1 MKKAIAML
9 LATTTALSLGVTAL
23 AEDVSSSEAS
33 SSEVSSSEASSSE
46 ASSSE
51 VSSSEASSSE
61 ASSSEVSSSEAS
73 SSEASSSE
81 ASSSEAETPVGDPT
95 AFQFDAD
102 EDGAI
107 LGETILEPGT
117 EYKFPAYVT
126 IGGQKVAI
134 TDKLLETYKFSYT
147 RVSSKSAETF
157 KIDDY
162 KGTYYLYVE
171 PKDGTPI
178 EEIELKYNIKL
189 VKKSD
194 NLSLF
199 TQQVK
204 FFYGYTEANSDYIKG
219 LDKGDEVEI
228 DNNNPVITEDQF
240 EKIAEI
246 NDYKNVTLSGPS
258 WKFTVNVTDEETK
271 NMVSSNAGVKE
282 IMAQFPDQDF
292 KFYKFAGKPSFAAT
306 GTVALDVEDIVDEF
320 DNMYTYRYADG
331 KLYRL
336 NATYNED
343 DETLNFRTNT
353 LDTFLVTN
361 KLIKDGT
368 VIENADVDDD
378 DTSSDVDETDDG
390 KGNPTTGASDMINAA
405 VMAAIASLA
414 AAGTV
419 VCKKLSK

>member
-23 AEDVSSSEAS
+23 AEDVSSSE
-33 SSEVSSSEASSSE
+33 VSSSEASSSE

-51 VSSSEASSSE
+51 VSSPEVSSSE
-61 ASSSEVSSSEAS
+61 ASSSEVSSPEVS
-73 SSEASSSE
+73 SSEVSSSE
-81 ASSSEAETPVGDPT
+81 VSSSEVSSSEVATPVGEPT

-107 LGETILEPGT
+107 LGDTILEPGT

-134 TDKLLETYKFSYT
+134 TEKLLETYKFSYT
-147 RVSSKSAETF
+147 RVSSKSVKTF
-157 KIDDY
+157 KIDEY

-171 PKDGTPI
+171 TKDGTPT

-194 NLSLF
+194 NMSLF

-204 FFYGYTEANSDYIKG
+204 FSYGYTEASSEYING
-219 LDKGDEVEI
+219 LDKGDEIEI

-240 EKIAEI
+240 EKIAKI

-258 WKFTVNVTDEETK
+258 WQFTVNVTDEETK
-271 NMVSSNAGVKE
+271 NLVSSNAGVKE

-292 KFYKFAGKPSFAAT
+292 KFFKFAGKPSFAAT

-320 DNMYTYRYADG
+320 DSMYTYRYADG
-331 KLYRL
+331 KLYRI
-336 NATYNED
+336 NATYNEED
-343 DETLNFRTNT
+343 DTLNFRTKT

-361 KLIKDGT
+361 ELIKDGT
-368 VIENADVDDD
+368 VIENADVDTD
-378 DTSSDVDETDDG
+378 SSKDVEETDDS

-414 AAGTV
+414 AAGTI

>member
-61 ASSSEVSSSEAS
+61 VSSSEVSSSEAS
-73 SSEASSSE
+73 SSQASSSQ
-81 ASSSEAETPVGDPT
+81 AETPVGDPT

-107 LGETILEPGT
+107 LGTTILEPGT

-147 RVSSKSAETF
+147 RVSSKSVKTF

-162 KGTYYLYVE
+162 KGIYYLYVE
-171 PKDGTPI
+171 TKDGTPT
-178 EEIELKYNIKL
+178 EEIDLKYNIKL

-204 FFYGYTEANSDYIKG
+204 FSYGYTEASGDYING

-228 DNNNPVITEDQF
+228 DNSNPVINEDQF
-240 EKIAEI
+240 EKIAKI

-258 WKFTVNVTDEETK
+258 WKFTVNVTDEGTK
-271 NMVSSNAGVKE
+271 NLVSSNAGIKA
-282 IMAQFPDQDF
+282 ILAQFPEQDF
-292 KFYKFAGKPSFAAT
+292 KFYKFAGKPAFAAT

-331 KLYRL
+331 KLYRI
-336 NATYNED
+336 NATYNEEED
-343 DETLNFRTNT
+343 TLDFRTRT
-353 LDTFLVTN
+353 LDNFLVTN

-368 VIENADVDDD
+368 VIEDADVDDD
-378 DTSSDVDETDDG
+378 DTSSDVDDTDDG

-414 AAGTV
+414 AAGTI

>member
-23 AEDVSSSEAS
+23 AEDVSSSEDS
-33 SSEVSSSEASSSE
+33 SSEVSSSEASSSEVSSSE

-61 ASSSEVSSSEAS
+61 ASSSEE
-73 SSEASSSE
+73 
-81 ASSSEAETPVGDPT
+81 SSSEAEVPVGEPT

-107 LGETILEPGT
+107 LGDTILEPGT

-134 TDKLLETYKFSYT
+134 TDELLDTYKFSYT

-162 KGTYYLYVE
+162 KGIYYLYVE
-171 PKDGTPI
+171 PKDGTPT

-194 NLSLF
+194 NMSLF
-199 TQQVK
+199 TQQMK
-204 FFYGYTEANSDYIKG
+204 FSYGYTEANSDYIRG

-271 NMVSSNAGVKE
+271 NLVSSNAGVKE

-320 DNMYTYRYADG
+320 DSMYTYRYADG

-336 NATYNED
+336 NATYNEE

-378 DTSSDVDETDDG
+378 DTSSDVEETDEG
-390 KGNPTTGASDMINAA
+390 KGNPTTGANDMINAA

>member
-51 VSSSEASSSE
+51 V
-61 ASSSEVSSSEAS
+61 S